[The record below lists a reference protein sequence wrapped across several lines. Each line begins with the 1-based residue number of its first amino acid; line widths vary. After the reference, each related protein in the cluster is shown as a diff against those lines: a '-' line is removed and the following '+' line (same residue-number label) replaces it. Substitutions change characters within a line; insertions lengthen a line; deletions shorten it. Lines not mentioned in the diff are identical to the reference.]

1 MNSWKLL
8 TTAVAALMAA
18 APQQPQDTPIIRM
31 NVELVQV
38 DAVVTD
44 GKGRHVSDLKPEDF
58 EVRQDGKV
66 VKITNFS
73 YVKDTAPPVV
83 PPARRVK
90 GEVAAPPAKSDGLK
104 PGDVRRTMALVV
116 DDLALSFDGV
126 SYVKDALLNFVDHQ
140 MEPGDLVA
148 VMRTSKGA
156 GSLQQFTSD
165 KRLLRAAV
173 EQVKFSFRNRVGQDS
188 LPRIFDERTAGDAA
202 QGGGTGNQGSTPV
215 GGAQQVLMQD
225 LEKTQEARAKQQR
238 ETFERDFFAV
248 GTLGT
253 LHYLMAGMKP
263 LPGRKSV
270 VLFSENLTVPQWD
283 STGIPILDQLRR
295 VTDEAN
301 RAGVVFYSVD
311 PRGVPVLGF
320 QAHDQVYDDPKN
332 TSSDVLLQMR
342 DNRRE
347 LYFNS
352 RVGLGFLA
360 EQTGG
365 IYLGGVNDIPGLLGK
380 AVADQSGYYLIGY
393 RPEEGTFDDS
403 GKKRKYHEIKVKVL
417 PAGLHSRS
425 RNGFYNTSESEAAA
439 EAMTPAQRLAQAL
452 VSPFAAG
459 EIGLQLTPVFDV
471 DGKTGPTVL
480 TMMHIDAKN
489 LTFVDDGDGWR
500 RAALNVLTTTFGEDG
515 QMADSHQG
523 LFKMRMNEARYRQIV
538 KDGLIYTMTQPVKKS
553 GAFQFRAVVGDINGS
568 KLGSASEFIE
578 VPNLKKG
585 KLALSGILLMGAGG
599 AQSDEEGVAAYTA
612 GHPAIRHFRR
622 GQKISYGY
630 KVLNATV
637 KGKDG
642 DPDVWTQVRLFR
654 GDKEVFRSE
663 PRALQVAGVKEKSR
677 LLVGGALQL
686 VPQFEPGDYALQL
699 VVWDKLAKGGE
710 AVAAQAIDFELD

>member
-1 MNSWKLL
+1 MISWKWV
-8 TTAVAALMAA
+8 VAATMAVLTA
-18 APQQPQDTPIIRM
+18 WPQQPQDAPIIRM

-73 YVKDTAPPVV
+73 YVKDAGPAVAAPVV
-83 PPARRVK
+83 RRAK
-90 GEVAAPPAKSDGLK
+90 GEVAPPPAKGDGLR
-104 PGDVRRTMALVV
+104 PADVRRTMALVV

-126 SYVKDALLNFVDHQ
+126 SYVKDALQNFIDHQ

-148 VMRTSKGA
+148 IMRTSRGA
-156 GSLQQFTSD
+156 GALQQFTSD
-165 KRLLRAAV
+165 KRVLRAAV
-173 EQVKFSFRNRVGQDS
+173 QQVKFSFRNRVGQDS

-225 LEKTQEARAKQQR
+225 LEKTQESRAKQMR

-283 STGIPILDQLRR
+283 STGVPILDQLRR
-295 VTDEAN
+295 VTDEAS
-301 RAGVVFYSVD
+301 RAGVVFYTVD
-311 PRGVPVLGF
+311 PRGVPFLGF

-332 TSSDVLLQMR
+332 TASDVLLQMR

-365 IYLGGVNDIPGLLGK
+365 IFLGGVNDIPGLLGK

-403 GKKRKYHEIKVKVL
+403 GRKRKYHEIKVKVL
-417 PAGLHSRS
+417 RAGLHSRS
-425 RNGFYNTSESEAAA
+425 RNGFYNTSESEAESAPLTQ
-439 EAMTPAQRLAQAL
+439 EQRMARAL

-471 DGKTGPTVL
+471 DGKTGPSVL
-480 TMMHIDAKN
+480 TMMHIDGKN
-489 LTFVDDGDGWR
+489 ITFVDDGAGWR
-500 RAALNVLTTTFGEDG
+500 RASLNVLTTTFGEDG
-515 QMADSHQG
+515 VMADSHQA
-523 LFKMRMNEARYRQIV
+523 LFKLRMNEARYQQIQ
-538 KDGLIYTMTQPVKKS
+538 KDGLIYTTTQPLKKS
-553 GAFQFRAVVGDINGS
+553 GAFQFRAVVGDTNGN

-585 KLALSGILLMGAGG
+585 KLALSGILLMGGGG
-599 AQSDEEGVAAYTA
+599 AQTDEEGVAAYTA

-622 GQKISYGY
+622 GQKVSYGY

-637 KGKDG
+637 KDG
-642 DPDVWTQVRLFR
+642 DPQVWTQVRLFR

-663 PRALQVAGVKEKSR
+663 PRALQTAGAKDKAR

-686 VPQFEPGDYALQL
+686 GSQFEPGDYALQL
-699 VVWDKLAKGGE
+699 VVWDKLAKGGD
-710 AVAAQAIDFELD
+710 AVAAQAIDFELE